1 MEYPK
6 SVRFWDIIFMFH
18 LQQVAVQ
25 NEPKNREDI
34 DNDSPSPRSKQILIY
49 IYLLLFPL
57 LLDYH
62 SLK

>member
-1 MEYPK
+1 
-6 SVRFWDIIFMFH
+6 MFH